1 MASNVSDVEKL
12 LLRVFGIFGA
22 HLVGN
27 TLCLLGKCIS
37 DRYGNCETQQGHGRQ
52 SEGGKSVHDVPPGWV
67 CLKKSKGR
75 PPSERQLQVS

>member
-27 TLCLLGKCIS
+27 TLCLLGERIS

-52 SEGGKSVHDVPPGWV
+52 RKGGKSVHDIPPGFRA
-67 CLKKSKGR
+67 LKKTHPDASR
-75 PPSERQLQVS
+75 LRQV